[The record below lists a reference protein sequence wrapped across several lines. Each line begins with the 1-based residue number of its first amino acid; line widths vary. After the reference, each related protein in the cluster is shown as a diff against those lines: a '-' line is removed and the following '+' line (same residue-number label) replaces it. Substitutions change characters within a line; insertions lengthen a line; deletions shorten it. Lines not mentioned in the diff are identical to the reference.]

1 MTDDFILN
9 NFTSGQ
15 IGAKLHD
22 RIDLVGYHNGV
33 AQMTNFIPLPH
44 GGVTKRTGTVFHAS
58 CKSGITSSPRL
69 IPFKSSSSQTFMLE
83 VGTGYIRFHKVGSPN
98 TVVETSP
105 GTAYEIS
112 NPYNSSQFREFDYAQ
127 SNDYMFFAHSA
138 VKVKQ
143 LVRTSDT
150 NWTISDFDPQDG
162 PYLSQNT
169 TAVTL
174 NPGGTT
180 GSIIITASAAM
191 FDSTFVGRLIRIK
204 HNGIWGS
211 AKVTAL
217 NNSISVVATVQT
229 GYDFNASST
238 TSKKWALGA
247 WSDTRGWPSRVTFHE
262 GRLAFAATNTQP
274 QTLWESVTDDYDTF
288 SPTLPDPD
296 STSNDPTHKVTDEC
310 ALNLTLATNEL
321 NYIKWLY
328 SGNNI
333 ILGTDTGEF
342 PITSGSLDE
351 PLTPTNA
358 RARRQT
364 GVGSSAVKPVQVDN
378 SILFVDRSGLK
389 IHELKFD
396 QDFNNYTVGDLTRL
410 IDDIVVNPIRNV
422 AYSKNPY
429 RTVWVTTEG
438 GELYSFTY
446 FPEEKVLGWCSHTI
460 AGDNT
465 RVESVAVAPSY
476 DGSYDEVW
484 FVIQREI
491 NNVGK
496 YYIETLDQFRID
508 GRFSESKTQY
518 KYLDCCKTV
527 TGTDMTTVT
536 GLSHLNGEVVQV
548 VADGNYVGDKT
559 VSSNQIT
566 LTTPADVVHVGY
578 KFDSTI
584 KTLRLE
590 IPTQKQTSLAKIRRV
605 THFDLSLHKTL
616 GLKYGVA
623 TDKLYELPFRN
634 VSDPMDASPPLFTG
648 VKRDIKFPGGENED
662 QLYLVHDKP
671 FPCTIRSIILRAIVS
686 K

>member
-22 RIDLVGYHNGV
+22 RVDLVGYHNGV

-44 GGVTKRTGTVFHAS
+44 GGVTKRTGTVFHAE
-58 CKSGITSSPRL
+58 CKTTAGSKL
-69 IPFKSSSSQTFMLE
+69 IPFKSSSSQNFILE
-83 VGTGYIRFHKVGSPN
+83 VGDAYIRFHKVGSPN
-98 TVVETSP
+98 ARVETSP
-105 GTAYEIS
+105 GVAYEIS
-112 NPYNSSQFREFDYAQ
+112 SPYGSSQFREFDYSQ
-127 SNDYMFFAHSA
+127 SNDYMFMAHSA

-143 LVRTSDT
+143 LARVADT
-150 NWTISDFDPQDG
+150 NWVISDLDPQDG
-162 PYLSQNT
+162 PYLTQNT
-169 TAVTL
+169 TSVTL
-174 NPGGTT
+174 NPGAVT
-180 GSIIITASAAM
+180 GAIVITASAAM
-191 FDSTFVGRLIRIK
+191 FDATFVGRLIRIK

-211 AKVTAL
+211 AKVTGL
-217 NNSISVVATVQT
+217 ISTVAVTAQVQT
-229 GYDFNASST
+229 GYDFNAAAT

-247 WSDTRGWPSRVTFHE
+247 WSDTRGWPARTTLHE

-296 STSNDPTHKVTDEC
+296 SISNDPTHKVTDEC
-310 ALNLTLATNEL
+310 ALNLTLASNEL

-333 ILGTDTGEF
+333 ILGADTGEF

-364 GVGSSAVKPVQVDN
+364 TTGSSTVKPIQVEN
-378 SILFVDRSGLK
+378 NLLFVDRSGLK
-389 IHELKFD
+389 VHELKFD
-396 QDFNNYTVGDLTRL
+396 ADFNNYTASDLTRL
-410 IDDIVVNPIRNV
+410 IDDIVVNPIRQM

-429 RTVWVTTEG
+429 RTVWIVAEG

-446 FPEEKVLGWCSHTI
+446 FPEEKVIGWCSHTI
-460 AGDNT
+460 SGDNT
-465 RVESVAVAPSY
+465 RVESVAVAPSS
-476 DGSYDEVW
+476 DGSFDEVW
-484 FVIQREI
+484 LIVSREI

-496 YYIETLDQFRID
+496 HYIEILDQYRID
-508 GRFSESKTQY
+508 GRFSELKSQY
-518 KYLDCCKTV
+518 KYLDSCKTV
-527 TGTDMTTVT
+527 TGTDMTTIT
-536 GLSHLNGEVVQV
+536 GLSHLNGETVQV
-548 VADGNYVGDKT
+548 VADGNYVGNKT
-559 VSSNQIT
+559 VSGNQIT
-566 LTTPADVVHVGY
+566 LDTAADTVHVGY

-590 IPTQKQTSLAKIRRV
+590 VPTQKQTSLGKIRRV
-605 THFDLSLHKTL
+605 THFDISVYKTL

-634 VSDPMDASPPLFTG
+634 VADPMDASPPLFTG
-648 VKRDIKFPGGENED
+648 VKRDIKCPGGENED
-662 QLYLVHDKP
+662 QLFFVHDKP
-671 FPCTIRSIILRAIVS
+671 FPCTIRSIIFKAIVS